1 MKAPIALVAP
11 YLRKNRNGFQ
21 YPNLGSW
28 TRTLYDFNTYR
39 SRVAMRRVAVDT
51 NERLNLR
58 ISREIKAKL
67 VRAAE
72 LRQTDV
78 TSFVTEASLR
88 EAETVIREADVIKV
102 CERDYRRILE
112 LPEDPPPP
120 NARLIAAAKV
130 RPDSI

>member
-1 MKAPIALVAP
+1 
-11 YLRKNRNGFQ
+11 
-21 YPNLGSW
+21 
-28 TRTLYDFNTYR
+28 
-39 SRVAMRRVAVDT
+39 MRRVAVDT